1 MEGRKVKVLS
11 TVSFEGSM
19 VPSRFP
25 HFLGLFAVD
34 GIIKSPLEF
43 WQNRIEVEVKF
54 FM

>member
-11 TVSFEGSM
+11 TVSFEGST

-25 HFLGLFAVD
+25 HFLGLFVVD

-43 WQNRIEVEVKF
+43 LAK
-54 FM
+54 